1 MTCGAALLMG
11 EHRIQTVIGSAI
23 VGVGFIVEALEHADF
38 IWNHVPKKFADTAER
53 LRSVATL
60 DMGLSSRMP
69 TWPRARCRDD

>member
-38 IWNHVPKKFADTAER
+38 IWNHPKE
-53 LRSVATL
+53 VC
-60 DMGLSSRMP
+60 GH
-69 TWPRARCRDD
+69 CRKASFCRYIGYGTKQ